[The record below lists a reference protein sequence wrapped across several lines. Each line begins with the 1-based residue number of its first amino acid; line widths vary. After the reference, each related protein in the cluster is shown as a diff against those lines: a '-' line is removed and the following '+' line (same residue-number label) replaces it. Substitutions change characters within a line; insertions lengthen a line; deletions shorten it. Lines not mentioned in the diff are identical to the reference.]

1 MPITAEHTHP
11 PKLPAATYGT
21 ALLVVLENVGHISG
35 LALPA
40 WAMGIV
46 DNVTEEYAKLMLRLL
61 GAHRRYDRVVILED
75 AEVNNEQMAA
85 ALFDLSKNYRVDL
98 LLLVHGHKECL
109 VAYRGESY
117 IDGALFNRLLNAYRQ
132 DPTTLNLGVVF
143 GVNCYGASLAPTW
156 LALGADAVNG
166 AVGVNWFP
174 EPSLTLFL
182 ARWLNGATYSEA
194 VETSFRWA
202 RRVGRLVWPN
212 TADGNEDLHV
222 AGSRQIVYGRR
233 DVRLS
238 DPR

>member
-1 MPITAEHTHP
+1 MSFTAQSSHP
-11 PKLPAATYGT
+11 QTRPTSATGT

-35 LALPA
+35 LDLPA

-46 DNVTEEYAKLMLRLL
+46 DNVTEEYAKFLLRLL

-75 AEVNNEQMAA
+75 AEVSNERMAV

-98 LLLVHGHKECL
+98 LLLVHGQRECL

-117 IDGALFNRLLNAYRQ
+117 IDGALFNRLLDAYRQ
-132 DPTTLNLGVVF
+132 DPAVLNLGVVF

-166 AVGVNWFP
+166 AVGVNWLP